1 MNEICRAR
9 MNEIAV
15 TAGISK
21 EQVPS
26 YVMNKLILSVIL
38 IMGDYIPGEALP

>member
-1 MNEICRAR
+1 